1 MDIIRGV
8 HNIKPSH
15 SGCVL
20 TIGTFDGLHYGHQ
33 MLLTHLKAKS
43 EELGQPS
50 LLVTFEPQP
59 REYFQGEVVPARLT
73 RFREKVLILE
83 ELGIDRVLCIP
94 FNERT
99 RITEAEALIQQ
110 FLIDKLDV
118 GYVVVG
124 DDFRFGKGARGDYAM
139 LKQFGDRY
147 GFGVG
152 HMGTLR
158 LENER
163 VSSTRVREVLA
174 EGDFQSASKLLGSHY
189 SIMGRVIYGRQLARE
204 LGAPTA
210 NIRLQRYRAALS
222 GVYAVEV
229 EGIGDVCEGVANIGL
244 RPTVDG
250 KQSML
255 EVHLF
260 DFVDDIYGK
269 FLKVTFLKKLRE
281 EKKFDGLDSL
291 RKQIAQ
297 DIANARDWFVQD
309 RSG

>member
-73 RFREKVLILE
+73 RFREKVLILD

-118 GYVVVG
+118 RYVVVG
-124 DDFRFGKGARGDYAM
+124 DDFRFGKGAQGNYAM
-139 LKQFGDRY
+139 LKEFGDRH
-147 GFGVG
+147 GFGVS
-152 HMGTLR
+152 HMGTLK

-174 EGDFQSASKLLGSHY
+174 EGNFQSASKLLGRPY

-210 NIRLQRYRAALS
+210 NIRLQRYRAALN

-229 EGIGDVCEGVANIGL
+229 EGIGDVREGVANIGF

-281 EKKFDGLDSL
+281 EKTFDGLDSL
-291 RKQIAQ
+291 RVQIAK
-297 DIANARDWFVQD
+297 DIVNARKWFSRG